1 MSLIPTTFY
10 EIPCSGLSEV
20 ALTKK
25 NGTDGLIGWLTDGS
39 ETLCHSRLVA
49 WGIMKDVFWFPSKE
63 KSIATHAENKL
74 YELVKLWSNDK
85 RKIVRIETLRPAY

>member
-1 MSLIPTTFY
+1 MQRFKWSCAY
-10 EIPCSGLSEV
+10 E
-20 ALTKK
+20 K

>member
-25 NGTDGLIGWLTDGS
+25 MGLTDGS

-63 KSIATHAENKL
+63 KSIATNAQNKL
-74 YELVKLWSNDK
+74 YELVKMWSNDK